1 MKTWFQ
7 LSICVIFFLVI
18 ENKIEETFG
27 LSLVSI
33 FIFPISIVLI
43 YSTVIRLQGS
53 WEIQVLDVLDT
64 APSWWFDNFRYQIQ
78 NSKIGFSTTE
88 SICTTGLLDKISISF
103 CTVSRQNCQ
112 LTCQFSS
119 IKMRPSDR
127 LFSSKFSCFDFV
139 YLCFVCWV
147 VWSGLHT
154 PAWSA
159 LLSIYLCCLGEEA
172 CLFVYRM

>member
-7 LSICVIFFLVI
+7 LSFWWIFSWPL
-18 ENKIEETFG
+18 KTKWRKTSG
-27 LSLVSI
+27 RALSSARS
-33 FIFPISIVLI
+33 FFQISIVVI

-139 YLCFVCWV
+139 YLCFVC
-147 VWSGLHT
+147 
-154 PAWSA
+154 
-159 LLSIYLCCLGEEA
+159 
-172 CLFVYRM
+172 